1 MTSIAKNKQSGT
13 IVLMSG
19 HSETGNVRSI
29 NQDSF
34 HVSKISGGYL
44 AIVADGMGGH
54 KTGEVASQKAVE
66 IVRRELSRNSKHP
79 PTALAKAI
87 QTANIEILD
96 YAIENP
102 DHKGMGTTLTAVF
115 IDDQIGFVAQIGDSR
130 AYLIRDNQIHQLT
143 NDHSWVAEQVRQG
156 ILTQDEA
163 QNHRMRNIITNAL
176 GHSEEVKLDISHF
189 EIEEGDKIFL
199 CSDGISMLL
208 DDSLINKII
217 SNESPENAVNRLILE
232 ANKRGSPD
240 NITATVLEVKQL
252 QRKQKKYNLPEVN
265 KLKPTS
271 VALGETMSGIDKI
284 EDAFPKQDLNSKI
297 KRHPWY
303 PYRLWILGSL
313 YMILLIIILGQLR

>member
-1 MTSIAKNKQSGT
+1 MTSLANKQPGT

-19 HSETGNVRSI
+19 QSETGNVRSI

-34 HVSKISGGYL
+34 YISKLSGGYL

-66 IVRRELSRNSKHP
+66 IVKRKLTHNSKHP

-87 QTANIEILD
+87 QAANIEIFDFALD
-96 YAIENP
+96 NP
-102 DHKGMGTTLTAVF
+102 DHKGMGTTLTSVF

-130 AYLIRDNQIHQLT
+130 AYLIRNHKIHQLT
-143 NDHSWVAEQVRQG
+143 HDHSWVAEQVRQG

-163 QNHRMRNIITNAL
+163 QNHRLRNVITNAL
-176 GHSEEVKLDISHF
+176 GASEEVKLDIVHF

-199 CSDGISMLL
+199 CSDGISMLISDNYL
-208 DDSLINKII
+208 TEII
-217 SNESPENAVNRLILE
+217 SNSSPENAVAQLIAE
-232 ANKRGSPD
+232 ANRRGSPD
-240 NITATVLEVKQL
+240 NITAIVLEVKKIQK
-252 QRKQKKYNLPEVN
+252 RVKKYNLPESK

-271 VALGETMSGIDKI
+271 VSLGETMSGIDKI
-284 EDAFPKQDLNSKI
+284 ENAFPKQDFNSKL

-313 YMILLIIILGQLR
+313 YMILLIIILGQLK

>member
-1 MTSIAKNKQSGT
+1 
-13 IVLMSG
+13 MSG
-19 HSETGNVRSI
+19 HTETGNVRSI

-34 HVSKISGGYL
+34 HVSKVPGGYL

-66 IVRRELSRNSKHP
+66 IVRRELSKNSKHP
-79 PTALAKAI
+79 PTALAKAVQI
-87 QTANIEILD
+87 ANLEILD
-96 YAIENP
+96 FAIENP

-115 IDDQIGFVAQIGDSR
+115 IDDQVGFVAQIGDSR
-130 AYLIRDNQIHQLT
+130 AYLIRDNKIHQLT

-163 QNHRMRNIITNAL
+163 QHHRMRNIITNAL
-176 GHSEEVKLDISHF
+176 GHGEEVKLDISHF
-189 EIEEGDKIFL
+189 ELEEGDKIFL

-208 DDSLINKII
+208 DDSVINRIV
-217 SNESPENAVNRLILE
+217 SGASPETAVNRLIAA
-232 ANKRGSPD
+232 ANKKGSPD
-240 NITATVLEVKQL
+240 NITAVVLEIKHL
-252 QRKQKKYNLPEVN
+252 HKKPKKYNLPEVN
-265 KLKPTS
+265 KLRPTS
-271 VALGETMSGIDKI
+271 VELGETMSGIEKI
-284 EDAFPKQDLNSKI
+284 EDAFPKQDLSSKF

>member
-1 MTSIAKNKQSGT
+1 MTSLASKQTGT

-19 HSETGNVRSI
+19 HSETGNVRSN

-34 HVSKISGGYL
+34 HVSKLANGYL

-66 IVRRELSRNSKHP
+66 IIKRELSRNSKHP

-87 QTANIEILD
+87 QTANIEIFD
-96 YAIENP
+96 YAVDNP
-102 DHKGMGTTLTAVF
+102 DHKGMGTTLTTVF

-130 AYLIRDNQIHQLT
+130 AYLLRNGKIHQLT
-143 NDHSWVAEQVRQG
+143 HDHSWVAEQVRQG

-163 QNHRMRNIITNAL
+163 QNHRLRNVITNAL
-176 GHSEEVKLDISHF
+176 GASEEVKLDIVHF
-189 EIEEGDKIFL
+189 ELQDGDKIFL
-199 CSDGISMLL
+199 CSDGISILI
-208 DDSLINKII
+208 DDDYLTEVISSL
-217 SNESPENAVNRLILE
+217 SPENAVAKLISE

-240 NITATVLEVKQL
+240 NITAIVLEIKKIQNKV
-252 QRKQKKYNLPEVN
+252 KKYNLPESK

-271 VALGETMSGIDKI
+271 VSLSDTMSGIDKI
-284 EDAFPKQDLNSKI
+284 ENAFPKQDINSKL